1 MNINKDAAK
10 QVTGRKL
17 DWNEIRKKVELT
29 GEILLKNTVFS
40 KEEQRS
46 ILKNRAQTIAV
57 DTQNKT
63 DADESIELIEFSLS
77 AERYGIET
85 SFVREVYPLKD
96 FTTLPG
102 TPSFLLGIINV
113 RGKIVSVINL
123 KKFFNLPEKGLGELN
138 KVIIIA
144 NEKMEFGI
152 LADVILGTNSIP
164 LHTVKA
170 SPAAI
175 DGIGSEYL
183 KGVTGEHLIILNT
196 RNILNDEKIIINQKS
211 SSFIS

>member
-29 GEILLKNTVFS
+29 GEILLKNTVLS
-40 KEEQRS
+40 KEEQQS